1 MTNKEIIIMCD
12 CIINNIN
19 QAESKDQC
27 SFLCDEIVIYLN
39 LNVNSFIDYIPRD
52 KIIDYIPEFTIENAI
67 KHADARIINNF
78 DLGWWDGYTVNS
90 VFNYKDRI
98 KFMLWLKEQYVTL
111 KENRTPK
118 VK

>member
-19 QAESKDQC
+19 QAESKGQC
-27 SFLCDEIVIYLN
+27 SFLCDEIVEYINISRNGY
-39 LNVNSFIDYIPRD
+39 IDYISRE
-52 KIIDYIPEFTIENAI
+52 KIIYYIPEFTIENAI
-67 KHADARIINNF
+67 KYADARIPINN

-98 KFMLWLKEQYVTL
+98 KFIQWIKKQYVTPEEKPL
-111 KENRTPK
+111 I
-118 VK
+118 